1 MTDNFAAFWKLLSPD
16 AVLSGRTRAVLT
28 EHGSLS
34 LPQKVSKLIP
44 DFGGTRYRN
53 THQQT
58 LSHLSSVL
66 IEDIPTIDAVER
78 EFLDRCY
85 CAPGG
90 LSKHALISESILVS
104 RYKTVASGAAAAI
117 AGAASSLLNPEV
129 WAEAVKRRPVIILGD
144 GGVGK
149 TTFIKRLLLGN
160 PNISAT
166 DIIIHVDFGTEGT
179 FDGDVEMHIVSKV
192 ISHLDEKYGIEVFEH
207 DFVREVWASEIAKFK
222 RGLNRNLFNTD
233 PDEAERKL
241 LEHLEKI
248 TDDVTRHIQASVKHI
263 VRNRSRRVVIVL
275 DNSDQRTST
284 VQEEV
289 YLRAQEIGKTWDS
302 MVFVALRPYT
312 YYRSKRGGKASAYAN
327 RVFTVLPPRPE
338 EVLEKRLN
346 FALDVVEGR
355 VPLPNSVI
363 NLKIETVA
371 AVLRALKVSLRR
383 NEELAEFLANIT
395 GGNVRDL
402 IWITARFIGSANVD
416 FDKIVQLMTDNETYY
431 IPVHE
436 FQKEILLGEFNYYDS
451 TSSLAHNL
459 FDIKRPSTREHF
471 LDLYILGFMLDWS
484 TQKDSDGFVRKRQII
499 DEMEKLGFEETII
512 VEHLAQLNTKN
523 LVENNLRIEPLHVD
537 DGLFSLELQ
546 SFRITTIGAYH
557 RNRWAGEFSFL
568 DCMCIDT
575 PILDEGFRDIIAKN
589 CASFVIGDR
598 LDRSIAFRDY
608 LNQCWVDQG
617 VVTSYFNWPSVLGQ
631 GKKSFANVARA
642 VKKWS

>member
-1 MTDNFAAFWKLLSPD
+1 M
-16 AVLSGRTRAVLT
+16 
-28 EHGSLS
+28 
-34 LPQKVSKLIP
+34 
-44 DFGGTRYRN
+44 
-53 THQQT
+53 
-58 LSHLSSVL
+58 
-66 IEDIPTIDAVER
+66 
-78 EFLDRCY
+78 
-85 CAPGG
+85 
-90 LSKHALISESILVS
+90 
-104 RYKTVASGAAAAI
+104 
-117 AGAASSLLNPEV
+117 
-129 WAEAVKRRPVIILGD
+129 
-144 GGVGK
+144 
-149 TTFIKRLLLGN
+149 
-160 PNISAT
+160 
-166 DIIIHVDFGTEGT
+166 
-179 FDGDVEMHIVSKV
+179 
-192 ISHLDEKYGIEVFEH
+192 
-207 DFVREVWASEIAKFK
+207 
-222 RGLNRNLFNTD
+222 
-233 PDEAERKL
+233 
-241 LEHLEKI
+241 
-248 TDDVTRHIQASVKHI
+248 
-263 VRNRSRRVVIVL
+263 
-275 DNSDQRTST
+275 
-284 VQEEV
+284 
-289 YLRAQEIGKTWDS
+289 
-302 MVFVALRPYT
+302 
-312 YYRSKRGGKASAYAN
+312 
-327 RVFTVLPPRPE
+327 
-338 EVLEKRLN
+338 
-346 FALDVVEGR
+346 
-355 VPLPNSVI
+355 
-363 NLKIETVA
+363 
-371 AVLRALKVSLRR
+371 SLRR